1 LLLNKLEA
9 CWSQAMKFLF
19 WIGVV
24 LVISWALLWL
34 GVKIAIG
41 AVHLLLLA
49 GVILIGWGLLR
60 QGHSNTP
67 LK

>member
-1 LLLNKLEA
+1 
-9 CWSQAMKFLF
+9 MKFLF